1 VNTRLRHCAGAVV
14 ALLVVTLAAACAPRT
29 PDEDSWREDALLALS
44 DVRSSV
50 QAVRVA
56 LQQSD
61 EGRLFDSYLQT
72 VTVDS
77 EETAGGSA
85 QKFGGFQP
93 PRAERERYDAVSGQ
107 LDAAVSLLSEVRIA
121 VVAHNEG
128 QFAELTAQLLDA
140 VHALDRLD
148 QDLRHPP
155 DDRAGPV
162 S

>member
-1 VNTRLRHCAGAVV
+1 MTTRRGA
-14 ALLVVTLAAACAPRT
+14 ALLAVAVLIALVAGCAPRT
-29 PDEDSWREDALLALS
+29 PAEDTWREDALLALS

-50 QAVRVA
+50 QVTRVA
-56 LQQSD
+56 LQQS
-61 EGRLFDSYLQT
+61 EAGRLFDPYLQT
-72 VTVDS
+72 VAVNA

-93 PRAERERYDAVSGQ
+93 PRSERDRYDAVTGQ

-121 VVAHNEG
+121 VVADNEG
-128 QFAELTAQLLDA
+128 KYVELAAELLDA
-140 VHALDRLD
+140 LKALDRLD

-155 DDRAGPV
+155 QDPAGPE